1 VGARDGAAVGDN
13 VVCVGSAVGSVVGDE
28 VVASFFIVFASAHSS
43 SPDKQSVASWQGLP
57 APSC

>member
-28 VVASFFIVFASAHSS
+28 VVAH
-43 SPDKQSVASWQGLP
+43 K
-57 APSC
+57 

>member
-28 VVASFFIVFASAHSS
+28 VVALLKNVTQFLCIPNTSYAH
-43 SPDKQSVASWQGLP
+43 PDIYS
-57 APSC
+57 